1 MIKKY
6 KEFIKSTLIVLVLEA
21 FLYFIIK
28 NFINSYNTVSSL
40 GFEFPLIKEFV
51 YIYNSW
57 YPFIFLASFIIYIKN
72 KELYKKFILT
82 MIIGIL
88 LSDLTFLIYPTIIV
102 RPEIE
107 IKGFTDLILYLTYY
121 FDTPAVNCV
130 PSVHCLFCFI
140 SIYYVTL
147 NKKIKTKI
155 KVPIITYLILIILS
169 TLFIKQHLL
178 IDVVVASIY
187 TIISILLTNI
197 LYKKVKRALNLLF

>member
-57 YPFIFLASFIIYIKN
+57 YPFIFLTSFIIYIKN

-178 IDVVVASIY
+178 IDVVVASTY

>member
-1 MIKKY
+1 
-6 KEFIKSTLIVLVLEA
+6 
-21 FLYFIIK
+21 
-28 NFINSYNTVSSL
+28 
-40 GFEFPLIKEFV
+40 
-51 YIYNSW
+51 
-57 YPFIFLASFIIYIKN
+57 
-72 KELYKKFILT
+72 

-147 NKKIKTKI
+147 NKKIKTQI

-187 TIISILLTNI
+187 TIISIFLTNI

>member
-140 SIYYVTL
+140 SIYYVIL

>member
-6 KEFIKSTLIVLVLEA
+6 KEFIKSTLIILVLEA

-102 RPEIE
+102 RPDIE

-140 SIYYVTL
+140 SIYYVTFY
-147 NKKIKTKI
+147 KKIKTKI

-197 LYKKVKRALNLLF
+197 LYKKVKRALNFLF

>member
-28 NFINSYNTVSSL
+28 NFINSCNTVSSL

>member
-21 FLYFIIK
+21 FLYFLIK

-140 SIYYVTL
+140 SIYYVIL

>member
-21 FLYFIIK
+21 FLYFLIK

-51 YIYNSW
+51 YIYHSW

-72 KELYKKFILT
+72 NELYKKFILT

-147 NKKIKTKI
+147 NKKIKTQI

-178 IDVVVASIY
+178 IDVGVASIY

-197 LYKKVKRALNLLF
+197 LYKKSKRALNFLF

>member
-140 SIYYVTL
+140 SIYYVIL

-197 LYKKVKRALNLLF
+197 LYKKVKRA